1 MPRPPRILLPFA
13 LISLLLPPEAS
24 AAGLVD
30 FLTGK
35 SFERNN
41 SKENYQRRVEEYQA
55 REAEAIADAE
65 RQNAQW
71 KADRERK
78 AQEEIDRRDARA
90 LDLKAGKVKPETPD
104 DLEDLYD
111 ALPGWDL
118 AESPLLIPDK
128 EIYVITGQIERPEAG
143 VLVCRTVTGPGK
155 YDGDY
160 FAVNLTAKT
169 KKPSDYKYKLRV
181 NGRVFAVGRY
191 NKNLD
196 YITVAGQRKLMPI
209 IDAVHI
215 LLPDN

>member
-1 MPRPPRILLPFA
+1 MPALRRS
-13 LISLLLPPEAS
+13 LISIAALSLLSTQDVRAS
-24 AAGLVD
+24 GLLD

-41 SKENYQRRVEEYQA
+41 AKENNQRQVEEYHA
-55 REAEAIADAE
+55 REAAAIADAE

-71 KADRERK
+71 KAEQERK

-90 LDLKAGKVKPETPD
+90 LDLKAGKIKPETPD

-160 FAVNLTAKT
+160 FAVNMTAKT
-169 KKPSDYKYKLRV
+169 KKPSDYKHRLRV
-181 NGRVFAVGRY
+181 NGRIFAVGRY
-191 NKNLD
+191 NKNLE